1 MKTRNVHLSV
11 LGWLGPSLFVVAVVL
26 WFFGVL
32 EFSGGNFDAPQFDLA
47 GWFVGVAAACFVAW
61 LAVSAIVEH
70 FTPREDP
77 VIEDQE

>member
-1 MKTRNVHLSV
+1 MKTRNAHLSV
-11 LGWLGPSLFVVAVVL
+11 LGWLGPSLLVVAVVL

-32 EFSGGNFDAPQFDLA
+32 EHSGGNFDASQFDLA
-47 GWFVGVAAACFVAW
+47 GWFVSLAAACFVTW

-70 FTPREDP
+70 FSPHEDA